1 MNIFRLFGDLS
12 HLLAIVLLLMK
23 IWKTRSCAGISG
35 KSQILF
41 LVVFVTRYL
50 DLLTSFISLYNTVM
64 KIFFIGSA
72 AGTVY
77 LMYHKFK
84 VCRNLIINVDFK
96 FSCNSFIQATY
107 DGNHDTF
114 RIEFLLG
121 PCLLLGL
128 IINHEFSVMEILWTF
143 SIYLESV
150 AILPQLFM
158 VSKTGEAETIT
169 SHYLFALG
177 SYRALYIFNWI
188 WRYYNESFY
197 DIIAIV
203 AGVVQTVLYCDF
215 FYLYVT
221 KVMAGKKIVLPA

>member
-1 MNIFRLFGDLS
+1 MNIFRFVGDLS
-12 HLLAIVLLLMK
+12 HLLAIILLLLK

-50 DLLTSFISLYNTVM
+50 DLLTSFISLYNTTM
-64 KIFFIGSA
+64 KLFFIASA

-77 LMYHKFK
+77 LMYIKFK
-84 VCRNLIINVDFK
+84 VQGSKLARFLLYRTLF
-96 FSCNSFIQATY
+96 QATY

-121 PCLLLGL
+121 PSVLLALVV
-128 IINHEFSVMEILWTF
+128 NHEFSVMEILWTF

-158 VSKTGEAETIT
+158 VSKTGEAESIT

-177 SYRALYIFNWI
+177 SYRSKVVKWKDN
-188 WRYYNESFY
+188 
-197 DIIAIV
+197 IIAQQR
-203 AGVVQTVLYCDF
+203 QTSHF
-215 FYLYVT
+215 FYNPST
-221 KVMAGKKIVLPA
+221 QFRPS